1 MIKKGYWKN
10 IAQFISYLVV
20 GGGAT
25 IVEWALFF
33 LFVYR
38 MRWDQNVGF
47 TVAYGISTF
56 VNLILGR
63 LLTFR
68 NASVV
73 NQSDSPVRN
82 FLKEAS
88 LIYLVAA
95 AGCVLNLLF
104 LNLFTVVFGMDSMLA
119 KIVTTGIMLI
129 GNYLARKLGIYRENT
144 KPAEVRAK
152 LGRASGMD
160 QKG

>member
-1 MIKKGYWKN
+1 M
-10 IAQFISYLVV
+10 SYLLV

-33 LFVYR
+33 LFVYL
-38 MRWDQNVGF
+38 MQWDQNIAF

-68 NASVV
+68 NSSVV
-73 NQSDSPVRN
+73 NPSENPVKN

-104 LNLFTVVFGMDSMLA
+104 LNLFTIVFRMDSMLA
-119 KIVTTGIMLI
+119 KIVTTGIMLV
-129 GNYLARKLGIYRENT
+129 GNYLARKFGIYRENPGT
-144 KPAEVRAK
+144 SEPHPERK
-152 LGRASGMD
+152 RASEMN